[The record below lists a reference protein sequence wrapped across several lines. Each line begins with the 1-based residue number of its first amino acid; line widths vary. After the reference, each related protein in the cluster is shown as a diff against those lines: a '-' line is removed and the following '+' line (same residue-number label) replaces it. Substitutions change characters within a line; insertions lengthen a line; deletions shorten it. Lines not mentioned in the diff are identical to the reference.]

1 MAEISQSDGGA
12 AFSDEGRMTL
22 IEHLR
27 ELRNRTFVAVVAVLV
42 GFIVALFFYEALFD
56 LLQRPAARALS
67 GLSAEQRENAQIFT
81 AGVAGAFILQV
92 KVSLVAGIV
101 LSSPV
106 WLYELWA
113 FILPGLHRSER
124 KWTIIF
130 VSIAGPLFA
139 SGVALGY
146 WVMPKGLQVM
156 LSFTPEGLSNFID
169 VSTYLNFVLRVLL
182 VFGVAFEIPLFVVL
196 LNLAGVVTG
205 KQLGQW
211 RAWIIFATFIFAAV
225 ATPSTDPI
233 TMLLLAIPMVLLFLI
248 SEVIARLVDR
258 RRGRQS
264 SEPDYDTLDD
274 DEASP
279 L

>member
-1 MAEISQSDGGA
+1 VAEISQSDGGA

-42 GFIVALFFYEALFD
+42 GFIVALFFYEELFD
-56 LLQRPAARALS
+56 LLQRPAATALS
-67 GLSAEQRENAQIFT
+67 GLSPEQRENAQIFT

-92 KVSLVAGIV
+92 KISLVAGIV
-101 LSSPV
+101 VSSPV

-264 SEPDYDTLDD
+264 SEPDYSTLDD

-279 L
+279 I

>member
-42 GFIVALFFYEALFD
+42 GFIVALFFYEELFD
-56 LLQRPAARALS
+56 LLQRPAATALS
-67 GLSAEQRENAQIFT
+67 GLSTEQRENAQIFT

-156 LSFTPEGLSNFID
+156 LSFTPDGLSNFID

-196 LNLAGVVTG
+196 LNLAGVVSG

-264 SEPDYDTLDD
+264 SEPDYNTLDD

>member
-1 MAEISQSDGGA
+1 MAEISQSDGGG

>member
-264 SEPDYDTLDD
+264 SEPDYNTLDD

>member
-1 MAEISQSDGGA
+1 
-12 AFSDEGRMTL
+12 
-22 IEHLR
+22 
-27 ELRNRTFVAVVAVLV
+27 
-42 GFIVALFFYEALFD
+42 
-56 LLQRPAARALS
+56 
-67 GLSAEQRENAQIFT
+67 
-81 AGVAGAFILQV
+81 VAGAFILQV

-156 LSFTPEGLSNFID
+156 LSFTPDGLSNFID

-196 LNLAGVVTG
+196 LNLAGVVSG

-264 SEPDYDTLDD
+264 SEPDYNTLDD

>member
-130 VSIAGPLFA
+130 VSIAGPLFSA
-139 SGVALGY
+139 GVALGY

>member
-139 SGVALGY
+139 AGVALGY

>member
-1 MAEISQSDGGA
+1 MAEISQPDGGA

-42 GFIVALFFYEALFD
+42 GFIVALFFYEELFD
-56 LLQRPAARALS
+56 LLQRPAATALS
-67 GLSAEQRENAQIFT
+67 GLSTEQRENAQIFT

-92 KVSLVAGIV
+92 KISLVAGIV

-156 LSFTPEGLSNFID
+156 LSFTPDGLSNFID

-196 LNLAGVVTG
+196 LNLAGVVSG

-264 SEPDYDTLDD
+264 SEPDYNTLDD

>member
-42 GFIVALFFYEALFD
+42 GFIVALFFYEELFD
-56 LLQRPAARALS
+56 LLQRPAATALS

-156 LSFTPEGLSNFID
+156 LSFTPDGLSNFID

-196 LNLAGVVTG
+196 LNLAGVVSG

-264 SEPDYDTLDD
+264 SEPDYNTLDD